1 MIVKIKD
8 HKWLQEEI
16 LEKVRSAA
24 GKVMSSFFF
33 SDPSMKLQVNKA
45 IRKAVLDALR
55 PYEPNLPNHPW
66 MDKGTVSDLLASY
79 VDADF
84 EANTLP
90 PTTTRQSVF
99 WTDTF
104 SNPKGEFQLRTARL
118 ETALDESGLV
128 VNADDPRAVAEIIR
142 GQ

>member
-1 MIVKIKD
+1 MIVKIKE

-24 GKVMSSFFF
+24 WKVMSSFFL

-55 PYEPNLPNHPW
+55 PYEPEIPW
-66 MDKGTVSDLLASY
+66 MDKGTVPDLLASY
-79 VDADF
+79 VDVDF

-90 PTTTRQSVF
+90 PTITRQSVF

-104 SNPKGEFQLRTARL
+104 SNQEGKFQLRTARL
-118 ETALDESGLV
+118 ESALDNSGLV

>member
-33 SDPSMKLQVNKA
+33 SDPSMKSQVDKA
-45 IRKAVLDALR
+45 VRKAALEALR
-55 PYEPNLPNHPW
+55 PYEPNLPW
-66 MDKGTVSDLLASY
+66 MDTEGTVPDVLASY
-79 VDADF
+79 VDVEF
-84 EANTLP
+84 KANTLP

-104 SNPKGEFQLRTARL
+104 SNPEGEFQLRTARL
-118 ETALDESGLV
+118 ESALDDSGLV

-142 GQ
+142 DQ

>member
-24 GKVMSSFFF
+24 AKVMSSFFF
-33 SDPSMKLQVNKA
+33 SDPSMKPQVDKA
-45 IRKAVLDALR
+45 VRKAALEALL
-55 PYEPNLPNHPW
+55 PYEPNLSW
-66 MDKGTVSDLLASY
+66 MDTEGTVPDVLASY
-79 VDADF
+79 VDVEF
-84 EANTLP
+84 TANTLP
-90 PTTTRQSVF
+90 PSTTRQSVF

-118 ETALDESGLV
+118 KTALDESGLV
-128 VNADDPRAVAEIIR
+128 VNADDPRVVAEIIK